1 MYGADKILSELK
13 EISTE
18 EIPLDK
24 LNDNKKIKVK
34 LKIPNGIKVYNGIS
48 EAEISIED

>member
-1 MYGADKILSELK
+1 MN
-13 EISTE
+13 EINTE

-48 EAEISIED
+48 ETEISLED